1 MYEQLDRV
9 TLAFGTGDTS
19 VSKGIKESL
28 VSRKSCPLAVVKY
41 AKIYVPNFTA
51 AITATLQIKD
61 AEGHVLFSKGTI
73 AKNGATAIG
82 ADELKDVPVQD
93 SSKITVVLTGA
104 PVSAGNVYVDLYIH
118 RD

>member
-9 TLAFGTGDTS
+9 TLAFGVADTS
-19 VSKGIKESL
+19 ISKGIKESL
-28 VSRKSCPLAVVKY
+28 VSKKACPLAVVKY

-51 AITATLQIKD
+51 AVTATLQIKD
-61 AEGHVLFSKGTI
+61 AEGHVLFSKAAI

-82 ADELKDVPVQD
+82 TDELKDVPVQD

-104 PVSAGNVYVDLYIH
+104 PVSAGSVYVDLYVY